1 MLTFHFFLNSFFF
14 PSVITLA
21 LLTPKKKIKKIIEV
35 IFLQGRDQ
43 NSPVINTWSILQ
55 YLLPGAAPGGS

>member
-21 LLTPKKKIKKIIEV
+21 LLTPKKKKKIIEV